1 MTFASLAARARQP
14 LRDFAGDK
22 RGVSAVEFAMLLPLM
37 VTLYIGGVEVSSAI
51 AVDRKVTLVARTLGD
66 LVAQSTT
73 VNATD
78 MTNILNA
85 ATTVVQPYPDTP
97 LKVVVSRVDIDAN
110 SAAKV
115 IWSKTKN
122 GTARAVNS
130 TVTLPAALNTANT
143 SLIWAETEY
152 AYTPTI
158 GYVITGTMNA
168 EGSDLHA
175 AAAVRHGGVQQL
187 LRAHAI
193 GSTVVCLI
201 RSIAKRDVTFFSGIA
216 AISLL

>member
-1 MTFASLAARARQP
+1 MTFASLAARVRQP
-14 LRDFAGDK
+14 FCDFASDK

-37 VTLYIGGVEVSSAI
+37 ITLYIGGVEVSSAI

-85 ATTVVQPYPDTP
+85 ATTVVQPYSDT
-97 LKVVVSRVDIDAN
+97 LIKVVVSRVDIDAN

-158 GYVITGTMNA
+158 GYVITGTMTLKDQIYMRPRL
-168 EGSDLHA
+168 SD
-175 AAAVRHGGVQQL
+175 
-187 LRAHAI
+187 
-193 GSTVVCLI
+193 VVACN
-201 RSIAKRDVTFFSGIA
+201 SC
-216 AISLL
+216 

>member
-1 MTFASLAARARQP
+1 MKGRIMTFALLAARARRP
-14 LRDFAGDK
+14 LRRFLRDK

-37 VTLYIGGVEVSSAI
+37 ITLYIGGVEVSSAI

-66 LVAQSTT
+66 LVAQSTS

-85 ATTVVQPYPDTP
+85 ATTVVQPYSDTP

-110 SAAKV
+110 SAAK
-115 IWSKTKN
+115 IYWSKTKN

-158 GYVITGTMNA
+158 GYVITGTMTLKDQIYMRPRLSEKVDCN
-168 EGSDLHA
+168 S
-175 AAAVRHGGVQQL
+175 
-187 LRAHAI
+187 
-193 GSTVVCLI
+193 C
-201 RSIAKRDVTFFSGIA
+201 
-216 AISLL
+216 